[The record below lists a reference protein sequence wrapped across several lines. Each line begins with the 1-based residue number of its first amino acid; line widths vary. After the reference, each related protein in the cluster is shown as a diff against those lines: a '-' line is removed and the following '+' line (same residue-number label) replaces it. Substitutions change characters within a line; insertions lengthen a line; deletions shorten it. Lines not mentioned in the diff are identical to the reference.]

1 MKNEK
6 SSMKSASAESSKSSK
21 SASSSGSSSGSKKSS
36 SDRRCGCGEY
46 AYPINSAS
54 ASDFKPSGGFSLS
67 NDNPAI
73 IL

>member
-21 SASSSGSSSGSKKSS
+21 SASSSGSSSG
-36 SDRRCGCGEY
+36 
-46 AYPINSAS
+46 PINSAS
-54 ASDFKPSGGFSLS
+54 ASDFKPGGGFSLS